1 MKQNIVFWL
10 TGQMIHFGIANSLQE
25 NSNYDLFAIFDVGNN
40 PKKFFEQQKFV
51 NFKKT
56 WFYHDYLSQNNTKP
70 DISYLKKIESKY
82 NVNLWLLAHNERL
95 LNEFNDYYKFSTNEI
110 LLILEQECRL
120 FEKILDEADPK
131 FLIMEPPNLHS
142 EQLFYEMCKSKGIQ
156 PLMLGMSRFGYK
168 SIISSVADKLD
179 YDLKDLDSPIQNRT
193 LEELKK
199 YQKDQNFSK
208 NIKEFTNKTLNSK
221 TSFANALLHY
231 LISKNENIHSHY
243 SYFGRTKFKVL
254 YRKFLELLKKKY
266 RQNFIDKNLIK
277 KLHYDTPFI
286 YYPMFAEPEK
296 VILLGAPFW
305 TNQLEIIKQISKSI
319 PIGYS
324 LFVKEHPM
332 MFILWRKTSFYKEIR
347 SLPNVVLIHPS
358 VSSDELMENC
368 SLVISTAGTSALE
381 SIFHGKSA
389 ITFVDTGLDMI
400 PYVHVLES
408 INDLSSLI
416 KNSLN
421 EIVDPLVL
429 NKYVNLVEKQSINF
443 NFLDAMADYSSHFYY
458 GGFLVGDAKIENLQM
473 DSYLKKNKH
482 MFDKLAFEH
491 LKLFID

>member
-1 MKQNIVFWL
+1 MKQNIIFWI
-10 TGQMIHFGIANSLQE
+10 TGQMIHFGIANSIQKNL
-25 NSNYDLFAIFDVGNN
+25 NYDLFAIYDVGNN

-51 NFKKT
+51 KFQKT
-56 WFYHDYLSQNNTKP
+56 WFYHDYISKNNLKP
-70 DISYLKKIESKY
+70 NISYLKKIESTY
-82 NVNLWLLAHNERL
+82 NLHLWQLAHNERL
-95 LNEFNDYYKFSTNEI
+95 FNEFNDYYKFSTDEI

-120 FEKILDEADPK
+120 FEKILEEANPK

-156 PLMLGMSRFGYK
+156 PLMLGLSRFGYK

-179 YDLKDLDSPIQNRT
+179 YDINDLESFQQNRT

-208 NIKEFTNKTLNSK
+208 NIKEFTNETLNSK
-221 TSFANALLHY
+221 TSFASALIQY
-231 LISKNENIHSHY
+231 LLSNNENIHSHY
-243 SYFGRTKFKVL
+243 SYYGRTKFKVL
-254 YRKFLELLKKKY
+254 SRKFLELLKKKY

-277 KLHYDTPFI
+277 KLDYSTPFI

-319 PIGYS
+319 PIDHK

-332 MFILWRKTSFYKEIR
+332 MFILWRKTSFYKEIMK
-347 SLPNVVLIHPS
+347 LPNVILIHPS
-358 VSSDELMENC
+358 VSSKILMEKC

-381 SIFHGKSA
+381 SIFYGKSA

-408 INDLSSLI
+408 INDLPNLI

-421 EIVDPLVL
+421 EKVDPLVL
-429 NKYVNLVEKQSINF
+429 NKYVNLIEKQSIDF
-443 NFLDAMADYSSHFYY
+443 NYLNAMADYSSHFYY
-458 GGFLVGDAKIENLQM
+458 GGFLVGDAKIENSQM
-473 DSYLKKNKH
+473 DSYLKKNIS
-482 MFDKLAFEH
+482 MFDNLAIEH
-491 LKLFID
+491 LKLFKD

>member
-1 MKQNIVFWL
+1 MKQNIIFWL
-10 TGQMIHFGIANSLQE
+10 TGQMIHFGIANSIQE
-25 NSNYDLFAIFDVGNN
+25 NSKYDLFAIYDVGNN

-56 WFYHDYLSQNNTKP
+56 WFYHDYLSQTSTKP
-70 DISYLKKIESKY
+70 DISYLKKIESTY

-120 FEKILDEADPK
+120 FEKILEETNFK

-168 SIISSVADKLD
+168 SVISSVADKLD
-179 YDLKDLDSPIQNRT
+179 YDINDLDSTIQNKT
-193 LEELKK
+193 FEELKK

-208 NIKEFTNKTLNSK
+208 NIKEFTNETLNSK
-221 TSFANALLHY
+221 TSFTEALFHY
-231 LISKNENIHSHY
+231 LISKNDNIHSHY
-243 SYFGRTKFKVL
+243 SYFGRTKVKVL
-254 YRKFLELLKKKY
+254 YRKFLELIKKKY

-277 KLHYDTPFI
+277 ILEYDTPFV

-332 MFILWRKTSFYKEIR
+332 MYILWRDTSFYKEILR
-347 SLPNVVLIHPS
+347 LPNVILIHPS
-358 VSSDELMENC
+358 VPSDKLMEKC

-381 SIFHGKSA
+381 SIFHGKPA
-389 ITFVDTGLDMI
+389 ITFVDTGLEMI

-408 INDLSSLI
+408 INDLPTLI
-416 KNSLN
+416 QNSLN
-421 EIVDPLVL
+421 ETVDPLVL
-429 NKYVNLVEKQSINF
+429 NKYVNLVEKQSIDF
-443 NFLDAMADYSSHFYY
+443 NYLDAMADYSSHFYY
-458 GGFLVGDAKIENLQM
+458 GGYLVGDAKIENSQM
-473 DSYLKKNKH
+473 SSYLQKNKA
-482 MFDKLAFEH
+482 MFDKLALEH
-491 LKLFID
+491 LKLFKD